1 MMKKREGN
9 VYDGKIKINH
19 NTESNPEINL
29 KNTTEVRNTLQKP
42 FKLYERAISTE
53 VIGAFQHTS
62 K

>member
-29 KNTTEVRNTLQKP
+29 KNTT
-42 FKLYERAISTE
+42 
-53 VIGAFQHTS
+53 
-62 K
+62 